1 MCDSSQTSCSS
12 IDTVRSRSAAERSDL
27 ARYMTGGPISDQRL
41 VSCENGIVTFK
52 ARPGNKS
59 KSKRQIE
66 VKQSGVELVR
76 NWTMHIL
83 PKGFT
88 KSRCY
93 GGYSSC
99 NRTAFIALCQQL
111 MPPATTLPSDELPA
125 AETSAA
131 ESIGLDTTTLDADE
145 ARCPICAWVP
155 LAKASANE
163 VVVLGAAKSFQ
174 TARSPKV
181 LI

>member
-1 MCDSSQTSCSS
+1 
-12 IDTVRSRSAAERSDL
+12 
-27 ARYMTGGPISDQRL
+27 MTGGPISDQRL

-52 ARPGNKS
+52 ARAGNKS
-59 KSKRQIE
+59 KSKRQID
-66 VKQSGVELVR
+66 VKQSGVEFIR

-111 MPPATTLPSDELPA
+111 MPPSTTLPPGKFSA
-125 AETSAA
+125 AETSAD
-131 ESIGLDTTTLDADE
+131 ESIGLDTTTVDADE
-145 ARCPICAWVP
+145 ARCPICARCQQRDGSEQRMQLTGSTFRPAWRDLFYGP
-155 LAKASANE
+155 DHPQWFES
-163 VVVLGAAKSFQ
+163 
-174 TARSPKV
+174 
-181 LI
+181 